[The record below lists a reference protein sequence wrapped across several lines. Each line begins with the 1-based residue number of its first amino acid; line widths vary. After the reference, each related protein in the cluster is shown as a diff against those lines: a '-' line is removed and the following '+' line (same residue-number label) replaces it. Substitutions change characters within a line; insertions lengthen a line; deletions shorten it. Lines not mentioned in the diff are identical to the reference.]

1 MKTGPDPRSLAIKS
15 LLRIEKNGKYSNLE
29 VDAAAES
36 SGMTEADRRL
46 YSRLVYG
53 AIERKITL
61 DAVAADFSRRPPEKL
76 DPECRAALRVGLYQ
90 IMYSDRIPDHAA
102 VNATVGA
109 VGERYRGYV
118 NGVLRSFLRKKD
130 GYSLTFPG
138 SKADNLSVRY
148 SVSPDIAEV
157 LIDSYGP
164 DRAEMILSSFSGEAA
179 VCLRLNTLR
188 KPVLPE
194 GARPASGPLDVIAA
208 FVDSVS
214 PKVRRG
220 IAEGDWFVQD
230 ASSILCTEVLGAEP
244 GETVADVCAAP
255 GGKSFS
261 SAMRMKNKGTVYS
274 FDLHENKLSLIKIG
288 AGRLGIEIIRTSCRD
303 GREPLPDLFGKCERV
318 LCDAPC
324 SGIGVIGKKPEIRYK
339 KKEDFEK
346 LPAIQKELLA
356 ASASYAAPGGVL
368 VYSTCT
374 LNRKENEDVAEAL
387 VSSRPDFEPLDF
399 ELPGIGQSSGGM
411 MTLFPSGSDFPR
423 DGFFIARFRRR
434 SE

>member
-15 LLRIEKNGKYSNLE
+15 LLKIEKSGKYSNLE

-36 SGMTEADRRL
+36 SGMAEADRRL

-53 AIERKITL
+53 ALERKITL

-118 NGVLRSFLRKKD
+118 NAVLRSFLRKKD
-130 GYSLTFPG
+130 GYSLTLPEN
-138 SKADNLSVRY
+138 KADNLSVRY
-148 SVSPDIAEV
+148 SVSPVITGV

-164 DRAEMILSSFSGEAA
+164 DRAEKILSSFSGEAA
-179 VCLRLNTLR
+179 VCLRLNTF
-188 KPVLPE
+188 KAADLPE
-194 GARPASGPLDVIAA
+194 GARPAEGPLCGVAA
-208 FVDSVS
+208 FADSVS
-214 PKVRRG
+214 PEVRRG
-220 IAEGDWFVQD
+220 MEAGDWFVQD
-230 ASSILCTEVLGAEP
+230 ASSVLCTEVLGATP

-261 SAMRMKNKGTVYS
+261 TALRMKNEGMVYS
-274 FDLHENKLSLIKIG
+274 FDLHENKISLIKSG
-288 AGRLGIEIIRTSCRD
+288 AKKLGIDIIHASCRD
-303 GREPLPDLFGKCERV
+303 GRDPLPDLFGKCSKV

-339 KKEDFEK
+339 KEEDFGR
-346 LPAIQKELLA
+346 LPEIQKELLA
-356 ASASYAAPGGVL
+356 ASSFYAAPGGVL

-374 LNRKENEDVAEAL
+374 LNKKENEEVAEAF
-387 VSSRPDFEPLDF
+387 SASRHDFEPYDF
-399 ELPGIGQSSGGM
+399 EIPGIGKSEDGM
-411 MTLFPSGSDFPR
+411 MTLFPSAGEFPK
-423 DGFFIARFRRR
+423 DGFFIARFRRKT
-434 SE
+434 